1 MKNQLIAEITRQ
13 MLPHLDNAQIEQL
26 QNVLRHCLWNV
37 EVTESPEAAQ
47 ETNQETNGELL
58 DMFLSAK
65 RVQREDFAV
74 LRGLHSPAVCVCGL
88 PCNPHANRCAAKLPL
103 RLSAEQPVQQ
113 REY

>member
-37 EVTESPEAAQ
+37 EVMESPEAAQ

-65 RVQREDFAV
+65 RVEGCSEKTLRYYEASIRRLFASV
-74 LRGLHSPAVCVCGL
+74 DCHVTHMQTDALR
-88 PCNPHANRCAAKLPL
+88 NY
-103 RLSAEQPVQQ
+103 LSD
-113 REY
+113 